1 MHLNDIE
8 VAIKAVELGEK
19 VLPEIE
25 SVIAQIQTADGGKRP
40 TLKQIWPHIE
50 KALDTAIN
58 DTPVGEIHV

>member
-1 MHLNDIE
+1 MHLNDVA

-25 SVIAQIQTADGGKRP
+25 EVISEIQTKDGGKRP
-40 TLKQIWPHIE
+40 TLKAVWPHI
-50 KALDTAIN
+50 KAALDTAIN